1 MKFIQALIRALAS
14 MVKRAAGTLFSLGAQ
29 PAPEPELELP
39 EDPMVAKANREIE
52 MLRRAGD
59 LPGHSLQG
67 PAHVANLLRCYA
79 MADEE
84 RRPFMMLRGVPPA
97 QIGWLKSLDGAGLA
111 RLATAN
117 HEAIWTHLQGRK
129 EMPGLPSFAG
139 RAEAHWLRARPYAGS
154 NVVEIQE
161 HRPIEAPGQA
171 ASDQAQPRP
180 SVRAFG

>member
-1 MKFIQALIRALAS
+1 MKFLQALIRALTLMA
-14 MVKRAAGTLFSLGAQ
+14 KQAAGFLLSFGAH
-29 PAPEPELELP
+29 PASAPELELP
-39 EDPMVAKANREIE
+39 EDPMVAKANREID

-84 RRPFMMLRGVPPA
+84 RRPFMTLRGVPPA

-117 HEAIWTHLQGRK
+117 HEAIWTHLKGGH
-129 EMPGLPSFAG
+129 EIPGLPSFTG
-139 RAEAHWLRARPYAGS
+139 RTEAHWLRAKPFAGS

-161 HRPIEAPGQA
+161 HRPISASRQA
-171 ASDQAQPRP
+171 ASEEAQPRP
-180 SVRAFG
+180 SIRAFG